1 MSARSSVPSFIN
13 IRSVKRMARGYFI
26 FILSQYVSYPIG
38 KHNLTLMFNSIETN
52 ERFVEDAVEHGNQ
65 IPLNDDHKSNEKLS
79 YK

>member
-1 MSARSSVPSFIN
+1 MSPNA
-13 IRSVKRMARGYFI
+13 
-26 FILSQYVSYPIG
+26 G

>member
-1 MSARSSVPSFIN
+1 MSLATTT
-13 IRSVKRMARGYFI
+13 A
-26 FILSQYVSYPIG
+26 G